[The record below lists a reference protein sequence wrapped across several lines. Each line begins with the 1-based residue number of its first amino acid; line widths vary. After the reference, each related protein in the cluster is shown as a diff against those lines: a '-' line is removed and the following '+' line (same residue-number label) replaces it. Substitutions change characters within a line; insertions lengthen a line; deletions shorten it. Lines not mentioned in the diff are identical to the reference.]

1 MGESQGADAAAA
13 GSSNKAKKKSQRR
26 SKGKMKKM
34 DELRSEPAVV
44 GQVQLLCSA

>member
-26 SKGKMKKM
+26 SKGKMKM